1 MRLTQFTIGNG
12 VNSLVAPSRPLV
24 IVPAAREGSWSRCD
38 SRLGAA
44 GGGCFTLFGCR
55 SGRSGI
61 HLVDDEQAGDSTRKL
76 AMRWV
81 VGHGAYNLARC
92 GVL

>member
-1 MRLTQFTIGNG
+1 MRLTLFTIGNG
-12 VNSLVAPSRPLV
+12 VNSPVAPSRPLI

-44 GGGCFTLFGCR
+44 GGGCFTLLGCR

-61 HLVDDEQAGDSTRKL
+61 YLVERRAGGELDT
-76 AMRWV
+76 
-81 VGHGAYNLARC
+81 
-92 GVL
+92 